1 MTAPHFARVVVVFA
15 WGACSTLPLF
25 AQGVGAIGGTIT
37 DSSGAVLPGAS
48 VTLSNPRGSIGG
60 SQEAVADARGAFQ
73 FIRLVPGTYTVKA
86 ELGGFR
92 SATQENIVVNAD
104 ATARVDL
111 KLDIGTLQEGVTVT
125 GESPL
130 LDTTSALKQT
140 VLSREVLDS
149 LPNRIDVWSVARV
162 IPSVVLSKVDVGG
175 SESFLQSTATVH
187 GSNNENG
194 FLIDGMDV
202 SNLDGNATGAVLY
215 LDPYAFQETNYQTS
229 GGGTAT
235 PSKGGLLFNTATR
248 TGTNQL
254 HGGAMFRGANHGM
267 GSANYSDDVRTQL
280 LAGSPDVAR
289 AANPNIVP
297 GADILKI
304 YDVGAWLAGPIVR
317 DKLWFSFSAHDQRLD
332 QYLLGNY
339 NPDGSQVL
347 DDNLMWT
354 TASKVAWQMT
364 RSAQLSYFNNLQYKL
379 IGHRNGGGTF
389 AESRARNFNDK
400 YPDVHQ
406 MKFTSPIGTK
416 YVVDLSYNYFRADD
430 KFGQRPEVASDAI
443 SRFDSVL
450 GGS

>member
-1 MTAPHFARVVVVFA
+1 MMTAPRFVRIVVA
-15 WGACSTLPLF
+15 LALWACATPPVF
-25 AQGVGAIGGTIT
+25 AQGVGAIGCTVT
-37 DSSGAVLPGAS
+37 DPAGALLPGAT

-60 SQEAVADARGAFQ
+60 NQEAVADARGAFQ
-73 FIRLVPGTYTVKA
+73 CIRLVPGTYTGKA

-104 ATARVDL
+104 ATTRVDL

-125 GESPL
+125 GQSPL

-202 SNLDGNATGAVLY
+202 SNLDGNGTGAVLY

-229 GGGTAT
+229 GGGTAIS
-235 PSKGGLLFNTATR
+235 SKGGLLFNMVTQ

-254 HGGAMFRGANHGM
+254 HGGAMCSGANHDM
-267 GSANYSDDVRTQL
+267 GSANYSDEVRTQL
-280 LAGSPDVAR
+280 LAGIPDLAR
-289 AANPNIVP
+289 AANANIVP

-304 YDVGAWLAGPIVR
+304 YDVGAWLAGPVVR
-317 DKLWFSFSAHDQRLD
+317 DRIWFSFSAHDQRLD

-339 NPDGSQVL
+339 NSDGTQVL
-347 DDNLMWT
+347 DDHLMWT
-354 TASKVAWQMT
+354 TAAKAAWQVT
-364 RSAQLSYFNNLQYKL
+364 R
-379 IGHRNGGGTF
+379 T
-389 AESRARNFNDK
+389 AELP
-400 YPDVHQ
+400 Y
-406 MKFTSPIGTK
+406 
-416 YVVDLSYNYFRADD
+416 LNY
-430 KFGQRPEVASDAI
+430 
-443 SRFDSVL
+443 
-450 GGS
+450 